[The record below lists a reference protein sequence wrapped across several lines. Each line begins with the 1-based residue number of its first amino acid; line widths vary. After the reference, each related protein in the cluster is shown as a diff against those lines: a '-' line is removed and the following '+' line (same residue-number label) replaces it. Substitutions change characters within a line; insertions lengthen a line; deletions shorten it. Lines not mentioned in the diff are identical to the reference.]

1 MKSVQNLMLV
11 TKALKDN
18 SLPNWVK
25 VVAVLGVVYVLS
37 PVDIVPDLLPVLG
50 WIDDLG
56 VALLVLKQIISSAQK
71 LAPKPILVRSE

>member
-25 VVAVLGVVYVLS
+25 AVAILGVVYVLS

>member
-56 VALLVLKQIISSAQK
+56 VALLVIKQIISSAQK